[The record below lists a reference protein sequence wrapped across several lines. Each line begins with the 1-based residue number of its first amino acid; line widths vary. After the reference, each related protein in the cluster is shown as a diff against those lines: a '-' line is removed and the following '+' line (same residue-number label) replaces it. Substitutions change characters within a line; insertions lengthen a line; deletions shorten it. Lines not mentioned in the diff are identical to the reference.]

1 MVRERADVGD
11 AVTEGQV
18 RAAVAL
24 IRVPGPDAI
33 LIIERAVREGDPW
46 SGQMGLP
53 GGHAEPG
60 DFDLVATAIRET
72 EEEVGV
78 SLPRSALVET
88 LPDVAPRSV
97 NPPPFLVRPFLFSI
111 SERPSLRLSSEVASA
126 TWVEWRALSDP
137 ANCQVIPIPIRGVE
151 RLVPAFVID
160 GRVIW
165 GMTERVLAGLVAGG

>member
-1 MVRERADVGD
+1 M
-11 AVTEGQV
+11 

-33 LIIERAVREGDPW
+33 LLIERAVREGDPW

-60 DFDLVATAIRET
+60 DADLLATAIRET
-72 EEEVGV
+72 REEVGIE
-78 SLPRSALVET
+78 LPPSALVET

-97 NPPPFLVRPFLFSI
+97 IPPPFLVRPFVFTI
-111 SERPSLRLSSEVASA
+111 PVRPSLQLSREVATA
-126 TWVEWRALSDP
+126 TWVEWRALADP
-137 ANCQVIPIPIRGVE
+137 ANRRTVPIPIRGAE
-151 RLVPAFVID
+151 RAVSALVVD

-165 GMTERVLAGLVAGG
+165 GMTERILAPVLDRLPG